1 MELKTK
7 YEYTYFIYPYVIKE
21 SKYLKYLMKLLKDK
35 NCELRI
41 FKKDKDMDIY
51 SFFSHRT
58 REYMFETFN
67 YSKIKIKQLEE
78 LPLETKAAI
87 LARNGCTMFE
97 YTIPRDIQ
105 GKVQEKNGIFFKIP
119 KVEIICFNTG
129 ICFLC
134 VKTNIEDSDKF
145 SDLLNFNYKFRDINQ
160 EFSNMKN

>member
-58 REYMFETFN
+58 REYMFGTFN
-67 YSKIKIKQLEE
+67 YSKNKIKQLEE
-78 LPLETKAAI
+78 LPLETKRQF
-87 LARNGCTMFE
+87 LQEMVVQCLN
-97 YTIPRDIQ
+97 IQ
-105 GKVQEKNGIFFKIP
+105 YQEIFKE
-119 KVEIICFNTG
+119 KYKRKMVY
-129 ICFLC
+129 FLKYQKLKLY
-134 VKTNIEDSDKF
+134 VLI
-145 SDLLNFNYKFRDINQ
+145 Q
-160 EFSNMKN
+160 EFVFCV

>member
-58 REYMFETFN
+58 REYMFGTFN
-67 YSKIKIKQLEE
+67 YSKNKKKTTCANTSFIKKR
-78 LPLETKAAI
+78 K
-87 LARNGCTMFE
+87 
-97 YTIPRDIQ
+97 
-105 GKVQEKNGIFFKIP
+105 IFFKLFWFKAVNFSVFSSKI
-119 KVEIICFNTG
+119 
-129 ICFLC
+129 LLA
-134 VKTNIEDSDKF
+134 KF
-145 SDLLNFNYKFRDINQ
+145 SNCSFA
-160 EFSNMKN
+160 SS